1 MSDSGILKI
10 EKREALTKGQMRA
23 LREEGYVP
31 ASMSQRGEEALSFS
45 IKRDE
50 LKKALQQGGMSAVYK
65 LRMGNKK
72 ALTAMVREIQSAPLT
87 REWLHVTFQHVSM
100 DEETK
105 VELAIVVH
113 GKDNISYKG
122 LEGLQQLDTITVR
135 GLPGDFPQHIE
146 VDASELEAGGQIT
159 VADLQVPESLTVET
173 ESDRL
178 VYSVSHP
185 RVQEEA
191 PAEETEAAA
200 APAEAAAEQQDEA

>member
-87 REWLHVTFQHVSM
+87 REWLHVTFQYVSM

-105 VELAIVVH
+105 VELAIVVQ

-135 GLPGDFPQHIE
+135 GLPGDFPPNIE

-173 ESDRL
+173 EGDRL

-191 PAEETEAAA
+191 PAEETEDAA